1 MDAST
6 PSLLVLGIGNTLR
19 SDDGIGAYVCNRLA
33 RLPLKN
39 TLIEYAHQLQT
50 EWLDS
55 LTAHETVILVDAR
68 AGGGEKVSFHLMGLD
83 TGPVSTGSHY
93 LDAGILAALA
103 GGLFLASPSIW
114 VCSIPG
120 YDFSLGEG
128 LSPGGMTKADEAFG
142 ILRQWLSEN
151 GYLSGHAGI

>member
-1 MDAST
+1 MSGPAAS
-6 PSLLVLGIGNTLR
+6 LCILGIGNTLR

-39 TLIEYAHQLQT
+39 TVIEYAHQLQT
-50 EWLDS
+50 EWL
-55 LTAHETVILVDAR
+55 ETLSSYEAVVLVDAHADER
-68 AGGGEKVSFHLMGLD
+68 QEVSFHPLGVG
-83 TGPVSTGSHY
+83 TGPYAASSHY

-103 GGLFLASPSIW
+103 GGMFPLSPTFR

-128 LSPGGMTKADEAFG
+128 LSPRGMQQADEAYE
-142 ILRQWLSEN
+142 ILRRWLTDN
-151 GYLSGHAGI
+151 GYLSETAGT